1 MTDVSTTQPVRK
13 PSTESHDSDDLLIL
27 NQDLLSWKPATN
39 YAVRSSPQSLQ
50 LVSKVNCPAL
60 DDRVFAHAAPF
71 YGIRCN

>member
-1 MTDVSTTQPVRK
+1 MTDVSQSVRK
-13 PSTESHDSDDLLIL
+13 PSTESLDSDDLLIL
-27 NQDLLSWKPATN
+27 NQDLLSWKAAAN

-50 LVSKVNCPAL
+50 LVSKINCPEL